1 MNFVNSTGFAYEAT
15 ATRAALMEG
24 KLEADEWSQE
34 QSIRLARILTKA
46 RLQIGYVL
54 PCDE

>member
-34 QSIRLARILTKA
+34 QSVRLARILTKA

>member
-1 MNFVNSTGFAYEAT
+1 MNFENSTGFVYEAT
-15 ATRAALMEG
+15 AVRDALMEG
-24 KLEADEWSQE
+24 KLEVDEWSHE
-34 QSIRLARILTKA
+34 QSVRLARIVTKA